1 MQVPNYLTHE
11 EARDLV
17 RTRMPRGQ
25 VRAVYFDDADC
36 DVNLTYLGLDLFI
49 YLTRG
54 VGQDTGKLLATFQ
67 IGSVYAMDLHQ
78 FSHSFTPEEIGIGPR
93 RSPRL

>member
-11 EARDLV
+11 EARDLI

-36 DVNLTYLGLDLFI
+36 DANLTYLGLDLFI
-49 YLTRG
+49 YLTKG
-54 VGQDTGKLLATFQ
+54 VGQYAGKLVATFQ
-67 IGSVYAMDLHQ
+67 IGFMDLHQ
-78 FSHSFTPEEIGIGPR
+78 FSHSFTPEELGIGPR

>member
-1 MQVPNYLTHE
+1 MQAPHYLTHE

-36 DVNLTYLGLDLFI
+36 DVSLTYLGLDVLI

-54 VGQDTGKLLATFQ
+54 VGQDAGKLVAIFQ
-67 IGSVYAMDLHQ
+67 IGSVFDMDLHQ
-78 FSHSFTPEEIGIGPR
+78 SSHSFTPEELGIGPR

>member
-1 MQVPNYLTHE
+1 MQAPHFLTHE

-36 DVNLTYLGLDLFI
+36 DVNLTYQGLDLFI

-54 VGQDTGKLLATFQ
+54 VGQDAGKLLAIFQ
-67 IGSVYAMDLHQ
+67 VPNLHQ
-78 FSHSFTPEEIGIGPR
+78 DSHSFTPEELGIGPR